1 MIENIRV
8 ALNGLGSNRLR
19 TVLTMLGVT
28 IGTAA
33 VIILISLGQAVQGY
47 IVGQFS
53 GLGTNLIFVAGTLDR
68 FNRPKPLTEKDLI
81 ALSDIYRV
89 PDALR
94 VTGYFVASQTETGST
109 EDVVYGGQQTKSQ
122 VVGVTQDYIKLVNLE
137 LTEGRFIEPGDNAT
151 GSRVAVIGAAAAE
164 NLFGNLS
171 PINQE
176 IRVGTLRFQVIGVL
190 KRIGGASAIGPGGGA
205 DGRVYVPLTT
215 AQLRMN
221 SDRTTSGERPITG
234 ILLQARDENSVKVL
248 SDEITQTL
256 REQHKITGK
265 DENDFQVATQDELL
279 SSIGAITG
287 LLTIFLG
294 VIAGIS
300 LLVGGIGIMN
310 IMLVTV
316 TERTREVGLRK
327 AVGAKRPA
335 ILLQFLTEAI
345 TLAMIGGAI
354 GVGIAAGFTSLVT
367 SLVPDLHVSVQLS
380 SVLLATFISV
390 AIGVFF
396 GIYPANRAATL
407 NPIDALRYE

>member
-8 ALNGLGSNRLR
+8 ALNGLGSNRMR
-19 TVLTMLGVT
+19 TALTMLGVT

-47 IVGQFS
+47 ITGQFS
-53 GLGTNLIFVAGTLDR
+53 DLGTNLVFVAGTLDR
-68 FNRPKPLTEKDLI
+68 FNRPKPLTQKDVT
-81 ALSDIYRV
+81 ALSDVYRV
-89 PDALR
+89 PDALH
-94 VTGYFVASQTETGST
+94 VTGYFIASQTETGTT
-109 EDVVYGGQQTKSQ
+109 EDVVFGGQQTTSQ
-122 VVGVTQDYIKLVNLE
+122 VIGVTQDYIQLVNIE
-137 LTEGRFIEPGDNAT
+137 LTEGRFIETGDNVT
-151 GSRVAVIGAAAAE
+151 GARVAVIGAAAAE
-164 NLFGNLS
+164 NLFGTLS

-176 IRVGTLRFQVIGVL
+176 VRIGSLRFQVIGVL

-221 SDRTTSGERPITG
+221 ANRTTSGERPVSA
-234 ILLQARDENSVKVL
+234 ILMQARDENSVKALV
-248 SDEITQTL
+248 EEVTEVM
-256 REQHKITGK
+256 REQHKLTGS
-265 DENDFQVATQDELL
+265 DVNDFQVATQDELL
-279 SSIGAITG
+279 SSISAITG

-345 TLAMIGGAI
+345 TLALIGGGI
-354 GVGIAAGFTSLVT
+354 GVGIAAGFTALVT
-367 SLVPDLHVSVQLS
+367 SLVPDLNVSVQMS
-380 SVLLATFISV
+380 SVLLATMISV